1 MSSLIL
7 GVFSLLIF
15 VLSIPGSIALRNVL
29 SVFLLISLVIIWFK
43 NKTTVIS
50 LIKNNNFRNIALV
63 LLVLTLYI
71 FIHSMFLSHETDWSL
86 GEFKSHWLYPML
98 YFIIGIL
105 LAFFTKIN
113 NSFSKEL
120 LITYLFFGMFA
131 HVLYIDM
138 VALEK
143 FMQSGNLISRYGGIT
158 GSPATVNFLTNI
170 LIAMI
175 FSEVIYRI
183 RAKKNVLKV
192 SNNML
197 LAILVFCLLSS
208 MIEGIRFGV
217 VSLFFLGVSA
227 TVLFLLNNDSFVKK
241 SKWIFSIA
249 FITLISIPIIFNAI
263 NDPRWNSLIETIP
276 IAFDTDT
283 NMHWSDLSKKL
294 PKLSNGELVAG
305 SNYLRLAWL
314 AKSLEYIKKEPLIG
328 IGYGR
333 NSFGHAIQKYEGI
346 DSARGKHSHSGILD
360 FTIST
365 GLIGL
370 MLWLVFI
377 GLIVAFSLKR
387 FLIDS
392 SYFALVSFFITTGF
406 FFRSIV
412 DSIMRDHVFQQF
424 MLMLG
429 IFLAFLVYEQIS
441 KTQSS

>member
-7 GVFSLLIF
+7 GGFSLLIF

-29 SVFLLISLVIIWFK
+29 SILLLISLVIIWFK

-50 LIKNNNFRNIALV
+50 LIKNNNFRNIVLV

-138 VALEK
+138 VALER

-197 LAILVFCLLSS
+197 LTILVFCLLSS
-208 MIEGIRFGV
+208 MVEGIRFGV

-227 TVLFLLNNDSFVKK
+227 TVLFLLNNDSFVKR

-283 NMHWSDLSKKL
+283 NMHWSDRSKKL
-294 PKLSNGELVAG
+294 PKLSNGELVSG

-377 GLIVAFSLKR
+377 GLIVVFSLKR
-387 FLIDS
+387 FLIDT

-441 KTQSS
+441 QTKSN

>member
-1 MSSLIL
+1 
-7 GVFSLLIF
+7 
-15 VLSIPGSIALRNVL
+15 
-29 SVFLLISLVIIWFK
+29 
-43 NKTTVIS
+43 
-50 LIKNNNFRNIALV
+50 
-63 LLVLTLYI
+63 
-71 FIHSMFLSHETDWSL
+71 
-86 GEFKSHWLYPML
+86 
-98 YFIIGIL
+98 
-105 LAFFTKIN
+105 
-113 NSFSKEL
+113 
-120 LITYLFFGMFA
+120 
-131 HVLYIDM
+131 
-138 VALEK
+138 
-143 FMQSGNLISRYGGIT
+143 
-158 GSPATVNFLTNI
+158 
-170 LIAMI
+170 
-175 FSEVIYRI
+175 
-183 RAKKNVLKV
+183 
-192 SNNML
+192 
-197 LAILVFCLLSS
+197 
-208 MIEGIRFGV
+208 
-217 VSLFFLGVSA
+217 
-227 TVLFLLNNDSFVKK
+227 
-241 SKWIFSIA
+241 
-249 FITLISIPIIFNAI
+249 LISIPIIFNAI

-283 NMHWSDLSKKL
+283 NMHWSDRSKKL
-294 PKLSNGELVAG
+294 PKLSNGEPVSG